1 VGGIGTVNVSLEP
14 LRASLLA
21 QARAEAAALLDAAGR
36 EAGQRRAAA
45 RTDAESLLRRA
56 AAEREAA
63 AAAARARSRL
73 RARRDARAIVL
84 RARRE
89 AYEELRAAA
98 QTAAAGLCAQPGY
111 PRLRERL
118 AAAAREQ
125 LGPDA
130 EVTEPA
136 GGGVLARA
144 GERLVD
150 CSLPTLVERCLAGLG
165 PDLEELWR

>member
-1 VGGIGTVNVSLEP
+1 VNLGPV
-14 LRASLLA
+14 RAALLA
-21 QARAEAAALLDAAGR
+21 QARAEAAAQVDAARR
-36 EAGQRRAAA
+36 EADERRASA
-45 RTDAESLLRRA
+45 RAEADALLLQARSD
-56 AAEREAA
+56 REET
-63 AAAARARSRL
+63 AAAARSRSLR

-89 AYEELRAAA
+89 AWEELRAAA
-98 QTAAAGLCAQPGY
+98 LAAAADLRARPDYPGL
-111 PRLRERL
+111 RDRL
-118 AAAAREQ
+118 AAAARER

-130 EVTEPA
+130 EVTEPD

-150 CSLPTLVERCLAGLG
+150 CSLPVLVQRRLADLG